1 MFRHVIFPVDFSKR
15 CDAVC
20 PAVCYLAHAAKAR
33 LTLLHAIDMPPG
45 AYADW
50 YSFSAMVDVD
60 SIRRHERKLLEDF
73 AREYTAD
80 LTGVE
85 RVALDGPPVSSI
97 VKFAEDHGGDL
108 ITLPTH
114 GYGRF
119 RSLLVG
125 SVTQGI
131 LHDAHCPVWTAA
143 HTESGGVPTVY
154 RQVVCAI
161 DLSPATPTTLDFARR
176 FASFFQAQL
185 SVLHVLA
192 PMADPVHSSSAA
204 DFRRQ
209 TREQAKEIYFQY
221 SNTADVAQP
230 CEFVEGPVGETVAAF
245 ARGHEADLLICGRG
259 VIQGTLGRLR
269 THVLDIIRAAPCPVL
284 SL

>member
-1 MFRHVIFPVDFSKR
+1 MFKHVVFPIDFSKR

-20 PAVCYLAHAAKAR
+20 PAVCSLAHAAKAR
-33 LTLLHAIDMPPG
+33 LTLLHAIDLPPG

-50 YSFSAMVDVD
+50 YSFTAMVDVD
-60 SIRRHERKLLEDF
+60 AIRRHERKLLEEF
-73 AREYTAD
+73 AREYTVD
-80 LTGVE
+80 LTTVE
-85 RVALDGPPVSSI
+85 RVVVDGPPVSSI
-97 VKFAEDHGGDL
+97 VKYAEDHGGDL
-108 ITLPTH
+108 IMLPTH

-154 RQVVCAI
+154 RHVVCAV
-161 DLSPATPTTLDFARR
+161 DLSPATPMVLEWARR
-176 FASFFQAQL
+176 FAAFSRAEL
-185 SVLHVLA
+185 SVLHVLPA
-192 PMADPVHSSSAA
+192 MADPVHSSSAA

-209 TREQAKEIYFQY
+209 TREQAKELYFQHQ
-221 SNTADVAQP
+221 NAADVATA
-230 CEFVEGPVGETVAAF
+230 CDFVEGPVGESVAAF
-245 ARGHEADLLICGRG
+245 ARGREADLVICGRG

-269 THVLDIIRAAPCPVL
+269 THVHDIIRSAPCPVL